1 MNATDAP
8 RVGWVPEPDGRGT
21 AGLLVSCLF
30 TVFLSTW
37 TTYHPDVKGSWSAA
51 VWDKVIITIGSI
63 LAPECIVWVA
73 LGDWNRSKKLQFLFR
88 EIAVEVCCCSFQFE
102 ACGNP
107 ILMMLNSL
115 LPSGARRELELSLVR
130 QTL

>member
-1 MNATDAP
+1 MDATDTH

-21 AGLLVSCLF
+21 AGLVMSCHF

-73 LGDWNRSKKLQFLFR
+73 LGDCYRSKKLQYLSK
-88 EIAVEVCCCSFQFE
+88 EIPIEVC
-102 ACGNP
+102 
-107 ILMMLNSL
+107 
-115 LPSGARRELELSLVR
+115 LSALQKR
-130 QTL
+130 